1 MAIWDK
7 FNRGSDADT
16 ASDNTRNGDDSVND
30 TEGLVRV
37 EVGKNLSIKVNV
49 EDIFR
54 SSAYKKTVKDM
65 ERLWEL
71 ERRRQ
76 AISKGK

>member
-7 FNRGSDADT
+7 FNRRSDADT
-16 ASDNTRNGDDSVND
+16 PSDNTRNGDDSVND

-65 ERLWEL
+65 ERLWDL
-71 ERRRQ
+71 EKRRQ
-76 AISKGK
+76 AIPKRK